1 VFAIALKYAL
11 IALVMV
17 MVVGGIWWAAKHPNR
32 SKQDPGRLRMPIF
45 IPIVGWLLLVV
56 GFLMVL
62 VAFSADGDA
71 DGEADLLP
79 MRIAAVAIFAGGLFF
94 LLMYRNWYL
103 EPDADEV
110 RFRTISGRERVIAY
124 ADIVDYRTY
133 EYQGQPRL
141 EVRSAS
147 GVKLAIN
154 PRMYAV
160 EPLFDAIAFHQRAG
174 RWPLRGEAR

>member
-1 VFAIALKYAL
+1 MVFAIALKYAL

-32 SKQDPGRLRMPIF
+32 SKQHPGRVRMPIF

-56 GFLMVL
+56 GFLMIL
-62 VAFSADGDA
+62 VAFSATDDV
-71 DGEADLLP
+71 DLLP
-79 MRIAAVAIFAGGLFF
+79 MRIAAVAIFAGGLLF
-94 LLMYRNWYL
+94 LLIYRNWYL
-103 EPDADEV
+103 EPDTDEV
-110 RFRTISGRERVIAY
+110 RFRTITGRERVIAY

-133 EYQGQPRL
+133 EASGQPRL

-147 GVKLAIN
+147 GAKLSIN
-154 PRMYAV
+154 PQIYDV
-160 EPLFDAIAFHQRAG
+160 DPLWAAIAFRKRTG